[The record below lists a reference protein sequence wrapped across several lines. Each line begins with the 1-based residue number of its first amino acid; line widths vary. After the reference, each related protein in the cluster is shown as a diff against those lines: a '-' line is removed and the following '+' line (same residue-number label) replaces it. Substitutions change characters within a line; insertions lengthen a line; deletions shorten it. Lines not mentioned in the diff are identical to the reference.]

1 MPEIHRCRWVNL
13 TNPAYVRYHDLE
25 WGRPHYDDAYLF
37 ELLLLESFQAGLS
50 WECILNKREAFRRAF
65 DGFDP
70 QKIAAYDAEKC
81 AALMQDAG
89 IVRNRLKIAAAVNN
103 AKIFLAIQA
112 EWGSFSEYLWHFTG
126 GNVLRDDSGIPRATS
141 PLSDAVSADLRA
153 RGMKFVGS
161 TIIYSYLQAAGI
173 VNDHERGCAFAE

>member
-1 MPEIHRCRWVNL
+1 MQELHRCRWVNL

-25 WGRPHYDDAYLF
+25 WGRPHYDDTYLF

-81 AALMQDAG
+81 AALMQDSGGMGQLFRISLAFYRRQCPARRQRHSPRDLSPVRRRFRRPPRPRHEVRRLHHYLFLFAG
-89 IVRNRLKIAAAVNN
+89 R
-103 AKIFLAIQA
+103 
-112 EWGSFSEYLWHFTG
+112 WH
-126 GNVLRDDSGIPRATS
+126 R
-141 PLSDAVSADLRA
+141 
-153 RGMKFVGS
+153 
-161 TIIYSYLQAAGI
+161 
-173 VNDHERGCAFAE
+173 ERP

>member
-13 TNPAYVRYHDLE
+13 ANPAYVRYHDLE

-81 AALMQDAG
+81 AAL
-89 IVRNRLKIAAAVNN
+89 
-103 AKIFLAIQA
+103 LAIQA

-141 PLSDAVSADLRA
+141 PLSDAVSVDLRA

>member
-1 MPEIHRCRWVNL
+1 MQELHRCRWVNL
-13 TNPAYVRYHDLE
+13 ANPAYVRYHDLE
-25 WGRPHYDDAYLF
+25 WGRPHYDDTYLF

-112 EWGSFSEYLWHFTG
+112 EWGSFS
-126 GNVLRDDSGIPRATS
+126 NISGILPAAMSCATTAAFPAR
-141 PLSDAVSADLRA
+141 PLPCPTPFPPTSAP
-153 RGMKFVGS
+153 
-161 TIIYSYLQAAGI
+161 AA
-173 VNDHERGCAFAE
+173 